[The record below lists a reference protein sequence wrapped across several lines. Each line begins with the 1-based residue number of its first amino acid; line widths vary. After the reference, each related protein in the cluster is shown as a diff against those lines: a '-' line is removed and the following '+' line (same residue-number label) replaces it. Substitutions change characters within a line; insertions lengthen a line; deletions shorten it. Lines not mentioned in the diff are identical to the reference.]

1 MSKDAKKKT
10 YTATDAALD
19 AVDIVVDVV
28 VVTPVAWLLDK
39 TVGRILD
46 LT

>member
-1 MSKDAKKKT
+1 MSKNDKKKT

-19 AVDIVVDVV
+19 VVDVV
-28 VVTPVAWLLDK
+28 VTPVTWLLGK
-39 TVGRILD
+39 TVARILD

>member
-1 MSKDAKKKT
+1 MSKNDKKKT

-19 AVDIVVDVV
+19 VVDVV
-28 VVTPVAWLLDK
+28 VVTPVTWLLGK
-39 TVGRILD
+39 TVARILD